1 MKVSSVMMTLA
12 FSLVLGTLTGCGT
25 EEVKSVDWWKANSED
40 AKNKVS
46 ECEQSGSDS
55 ENCKNAKQAVFRNK
69 QSSAS
74 VPTF

>member
-1 MKVSSVMMTLA
+1 M
-12 FSLVLGTLTGCGT
+12 SL
-25 EEVKSVDWWKANSED
+25 SY